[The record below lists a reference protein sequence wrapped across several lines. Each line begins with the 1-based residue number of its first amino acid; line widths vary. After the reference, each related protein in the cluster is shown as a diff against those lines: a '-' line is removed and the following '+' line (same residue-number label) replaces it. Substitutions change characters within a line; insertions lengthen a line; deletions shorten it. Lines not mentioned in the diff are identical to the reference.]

1 MHVEERHWRL
11 NQSLM
16 ANGHNQSHP
25 SSGASINSQKGED
38 LESFQIGEH
47 MEILG
52 EEPTQREQGSYLSFP
67 SNTLCIFSTWLC
79 LNSILYLINGL
90 T

>member
-16 ANGHNQSHP
+16 ANGRNQSHL
-25 SSGASINSQKGED
+25 SSGASINTQKGED

-47 MEILG
+47 MK
-52 EEPTQREQGSYLSFP
+52 EPTQREQGSYLSFP
-67 SNTLCIFSTWLC
+67 GNTLCIFSTWLC
-79 LNSILYLINGL
+79 LNSILYLINRL